1 MNIFEFAMQMET
13 DGRNYYLN
21 QAEKTDHPMLKKIL
35 LEMADDELKHYNIFK
50 RLRDGHAAEY
60 DEAKKTTI
68 ISSAKN
74 IFQTMKDQGSDFAGD
89 ENVVNIWAQARE
101 VEKKAEK
108 FYREKADETD
118 DDNANHILNRIA
130 DEEHMHW
137 ATIDNVINFLDK
149 PNQFLENAEWN
160 NLESL

>member
-13 DGRNYYLN
+13 DGRDYYLN
-21 QAEKTDHPMLKKIL
+21 QAEKTDHPMLEKIL

-60 DEAKKTTI
+60 KEAKKTTI
-68 ISSAKN
+68 VSSAKN
-74 IFQTMKDQGSDFAGD
+74 IFQTMKEEGSEFSSD
-89 ENVVNIWAQARE
+89 ENVVNIWAKARE
-101 VEKKAEK
+101 VEKNAEK

-118 DDNANHILNRIA
+118 NGNAKHILNRIA

-137 ATIDNVINFLDK
+137 ATIDHVISFLNK
-149 PNQFLENAEWN
+149 PDQFLENAEWSD
-160 NLESL
+160 LESL